1 MLMLELTKQRRRKI
15 LYMIPFVAIL
25 LFLLEFMIGHQVY
38 QGHSYGS
45 VNWLVCRKWFLLFE
59 LLFSPPFCEHDF
71 SGFDKNRTSV

>member
-1 MLMLELTKQRRRKI
+1 MLMLELTKLRRRKI

-25 LFLLEFMIGHQVY
+25 LFLLEFMIGHQIY

-45 VNWLVCRKWFLLFE
+45 VNGWYLLFE
-59 LLFSPPFCEHDF
+59 LLFSPPFCENDF